1 MKEISTVLAA
11 TTIRKNFSSSL
22 RRAWR
27 ILPQRIRKYT
37 EKFTEKSSMN
47 TVQAISMAGLP

>member
-1 MKEISTVLAA
+1 MLAA
-11 TTIRKNFSSSL
+11 TTIRKNRSSSL